1 MLNYDNEI
9 GMESEKSLEQ
19 FDQRNISFENIS
31 QECGENYINAQKN
44 DLCLKKSE
52 KIFDSKS
59 FMKMN
64 SNYELISQDSKSY
77 ENIYFNIRT
86 VDNKQSL
93 EEDFCED
100 NLLFS
105 SLDESN
111 KDKDILPKLSV
122 FYPIGK
128 ELLIKEIFKTGLYG
142 VFFIRE
148 FLYLKKTNIGKIFF
162 NWCNALKKYFSN
174 NNDMKKYFSK
184 IDPIYFSRETA
195 DFRGSKNIVLNV
207 NKDYEEFDRQEG
219 KNLSEN
225 LVDLGIVNRV
235 DDDYLLPKL
244 FEMFH
249 AILVIKIKN
258 WNKIRNVLL
267 DETLRKFFIRRIRDC
282 IEYIKKNNNNLL
294 LKLEQQKKEDI
305 IFIEEFLKQ
314 KQPPFKF
321 SNGEAKQYFKSHSS
335 CFFLFVISRNI
346 IILICRELMKEDDDY
361 LKKVFNFKKYPKYYL
376 KIKEALSLF

>member
-1 MLNYDNEI
+1 MLYYDNEI
-9 GMESEKSLEQ
+9 NMESEKSLEQ

-31 QECGENYINAQKN
+31 QECDENYINMQKN

-64 SNYELISQDSKSY
+64 SNYELISQDSKSD

-86 VDNKQSL
+86 ADNKQSL
-93 EEDFCED
+93 GEDFCED
-100 NLLFS
+100 NLFFS

-111 KDKDILPKLSV
+111 KDILPKLSV

-148 FLYLKKTNIGKIFF
+148 YLYLKKTNIGKIFF
-162 NWCNALKKYFSN
+162 NWCNSLKKYFSN
-174 NNDMKKYFSK
+174 NDDMKKYFSK
-184 IDPIYFSRETA
+184 IDPIYFSRETE

-207 NKDYEEFDRQEG
+207 DIDYEEFDRQEG

-225 LVDLGIVNRV
+225 LGDLGIVNRV

-249 AILVIKIKN
+249 GILVIKINN
-258 WNKIRNVLL
+258 WNKIRNVLV
-267 DETLRKFFIRRIRDC
+267 DETLRKFFIRRIRDY